1 MGVTP
6 DESTNV
12 VTPMDSTENDTA
24 RPETPAAGT
33 EGAYN
38 PAEQTFG
45 SPSAPEGA
53 GDSDGDHVVDQSS
66 EQVGA
71 QDISLESAD
80 GSGQTIQET
89 VEQAD
94 TSSQTD
100 QGQAVAE
107 QENRTEDDQQRQEVR
122 EEAHEAEQ
130 QTVTEQASGQ
140 EAAAQTE
147 EQHQDA
153 TPEELQQE
161 GADAFASGDF

>member
-1 MGVTP
+1 MKSIVKAMEEAVPGCAFVFRLP
-6 DESTNV
+6 
-12 VTPMDSTENDTA
+12 
-24 RPETPAAGT
+24 RAAGN
-33 EGAYN
+33 GIGRRRA
-38 PAEQTFG
+38 
-45 SPSAPEGA
+45 
-53 GDSDGDHVVDQSS
+53 
-66 EQVGA
+66 
-71 QDISLESAD
+71 
-80 GSGQTIQET
+80 GSGFPA
-89 VEQAD
+89 VKVD
-94 TSSQTD
+94 FRFM
-100 QGQAVAE
+100 VAE